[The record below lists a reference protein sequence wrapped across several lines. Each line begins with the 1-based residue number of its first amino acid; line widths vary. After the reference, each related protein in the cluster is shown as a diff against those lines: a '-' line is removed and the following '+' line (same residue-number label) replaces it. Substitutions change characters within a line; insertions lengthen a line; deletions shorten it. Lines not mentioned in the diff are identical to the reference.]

1 MPTNGQTKHSLLT
14 IGEFAQRAGVPSS
27 ALRFYERQGLI
38 SSERTAGNQRRYRR
52 AQLRRV
58 AFIRSAQRVGLSL
71 SEIAAALSELPNDR
85 VPTSADWAEL
95 SQGWHDR
102 LTQQIT
108 LLERIRDELASCIG
122 CGCLS
127 ADNCSLLNTDDKL
140 AAEGS
145 GARIL
150 LRDEP

>member
-1 MPTNGQTKHSLLT
+1 MPATGRTKHNLLT
-14 IGEFAQRAGVPSS
+14 IGEFARRAGVPPS

-71 SEIAAALSELPNDR
+71 NEIDAALSELPHER
-85 VPTSADWAEL
+85 IPTSADWAKL
-95 SQGWHDR
+95 SRSWRER
-102 LTQQIT
+102 LTRQIT
-108 LLERIRDELASCIG
+108 LLERLRDELDSCIG

-127 ADNCSLLNTDDKL
+127 ADNCSLLNADDTL
-140 AAEGS
+140 AGEGP

-150 LRDEP
+150 LREES